1 MKFYEV
7 AKRHWFLLQYREA
20 LILGKLSPQRKIAPY
35 KYQAIIVS
43 GSIYFFLSP
52 MASWG
57 EKKNHLVWAGS
68 KPRSSCFTRDR
79 SNHLTMP
86 PRAPLPSGWI
96 RQLVGERGEKQL
108 LVPHWSCPSLV
119 AAHQRWFPEQ
129 PGAGRAGV
137 PPRPGPGLSG
147 WPERPRAGPGKFCG
161 LRSSA
166 SSKSTKHKT
175 QNTKHKT
182 TATQEFWKW
191 KKGLWTGDILG

>member
-1 MKFYEV
+1 M
-7 AKRHWFLLQYREA
+7 
-20 LILGKLSPQRKIAPY
+20 I
-35 KYQAIIVS
+35 S
-43 GSIYFFLSP
+43 GSKKTLVSFTVSRSTNLRKAKSTKENSSLQISSNYCVWIHLFFPISYGLLRREEKP
-52 MASWG
+52 FGMSW
-57 EKKNHLVWAGS
+57 KQTQVLLLHK
-68 KPRSSCFTRDR
+68 DR
-79 SNHLTMP
+79 SNHSTMP
-86 PRAPLPSGWI
+86 LRAPLPSGRI

-108 LVPHWSCPSLV
+108 LVPHWYCPWLV

-147 WPERPRAGPGKFCG
+147 WPERPRVGPGLFCG

-191 KKGLWTGDILG
+191 KKGLWTGDLLG